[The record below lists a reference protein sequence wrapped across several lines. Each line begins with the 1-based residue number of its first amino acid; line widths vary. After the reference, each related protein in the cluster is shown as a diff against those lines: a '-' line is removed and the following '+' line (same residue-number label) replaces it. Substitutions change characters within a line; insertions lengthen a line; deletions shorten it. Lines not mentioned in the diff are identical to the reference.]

1 MLEIEANLD
10 TKLKII
16 KKKKKKKKKDLYNRN
31 TTLKL
36 QDTLSKLQLYKIS
49 IL

>member
-10 TKLKII
+10 TKF
-16 KKKKKKKKKDLYNRN
+16 KKKKKDLYNRN